1 VTVCWQTTAVTSR
14 GENMRLGSVLLLLA
28 LVARPALPVEDAGGQ
43 VEDGGGQVEDGGGQT
58 AEDDEEGV
66 VIEEDDYIRVG
77 DILYRTEWKPRD
89 CVGRLSTYQIKLI

>member
-1 VTVCWQTTAVTSR
+1 
-14 GENMRLGSVLLLLA
+14 MRLESVLLLLV
-28 LVARPALPVEDAGGQ
+28 LVARPALPVEAAGGQVEDGGGLVEDGGGQ

-66 VIEEDDYIRVG
+66 VVEEDDYIRAG

-89 CVGRLSTYQIKLI
+89 CVGRLSG